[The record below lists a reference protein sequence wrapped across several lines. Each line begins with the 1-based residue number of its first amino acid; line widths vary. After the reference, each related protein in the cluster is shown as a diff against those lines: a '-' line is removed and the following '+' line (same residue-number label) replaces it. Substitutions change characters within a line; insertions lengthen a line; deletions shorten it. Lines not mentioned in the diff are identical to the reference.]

1 MRSVGP
7 FIRLIIFLLLSY
19 AVPASGDDRQA
30 RDGFLAVTV
39 TRGEERSP
47 ESRADVF
54 VHGYRPVY
62 LGELSAL
69 LSQTKEG
76 VCEASLAPGIY
87 DVFISSPSMLPTC
100 TRVVIVAG
108 QRQVFYEN
116 RKLDIEHME
125 K

>member
-69 LSQTKEG
+69 LSQRKEG
-76 VCEASLAPGIY
+76 VCEASPAPGIY
-87 DVFISSPSMLPTC
+87 DVFIRPHARRCLVACIGRAPENSDDELGYLP
-100 TRVVIVAG
+100 VWAG
-108 QRQVFYEN
+108 
-116 RKLDIEHME
+116 
-125 K
+125 